1 MARDNGKHGPEIRD
15 TLDGVRCSAVTL
27 GAGQGAS
34 AGGTAARRTP
44 ARPALLREILLLV
57 TLFIA
62 YRLGRLAITGH
73 DDLAIANAWRVWDVE
88 RLLMLPDE
96 ETLQDWALQWP
107 DLLKAAN
114 WYYVVVHFPVT
125 LAFLAWGWLRR
136 PPAEYRWARRL
147 IITLTGFAMLLH
159 VVMPLA
165 PPRMLGSLGFL
176 DTMAAFGP
184 SAYSGGAATVA
195 NQFAAMPSLH
205 VGWALLIALVVVRT
219 AKSPWRWVVVAHP
232 VITTLVVVVTANHY
246 WVDAVAVALLLGL
259 VLLVTPRPAAVPPSR
274 LWLRVTGRGQAIETT
289 NTGSVVGWSEPDA
302 GSTLTPTASSGPM
315 PVMTAVT
322 SPPRPRTPADCES

>member
-1 MARDNGKHGPEIRD
+1 M
-15 TLDGVRCSAVTL
+15 TL
-27 GAGQGAS
+27 GAGEGAPAS
-34 AGGTAARRTP
+34 TTAARRPTP
-44 ARPALLREILLLV
+44 RPALLREIILLV
-57 TLFIA
+57 TLFLA

-88 RLLMLPDE
+88 RLLRLPDE

-114 WYYVVVHFPVT
+114 WYYVGVHFPVT

-147 IITLTGFAMLLH
+147 IITLTAFAMLLH
-159 VVMPLA
+159 VAMPLA
-165 PPRMLGSLGFL
+165 PPRMLISLGFL

-184 SAYSGGAATVA
+184 SAYGGGAATVA

-219 AKSPWRWVVVAHP
+219 AKSRWRWIVVAHP

-246 WVDAVAVALLLGL
+246 WVDAVVVALLLGL
-259 VLLVTPRPAAVPPSR
+259 VLLVTPRPAAVPPSN
-274 LWLRVTGRGQAIETT
+274 LWLRLTGRSRSSASSRCPCPRRPGTRLRPCVT
-289 NTGSVVGWSEPDA
+289 RKTGSLVGSSEPDCRLDRHA
-302 GSTLTPTASSGPM
+302 RRRPPAPSRSPRS
-315 PVMTAVT
+315 VT
-322 SPPRPRTPADCES
+322 SPPRPRMPADCES